1 MIADSDFGDVDI
13 ERNFSQFVVPGCP
26 RCGGILKPDVVFF
39 GEHVPRER
47 VTGAFDAVAKAE
59 ALLVV
64 GSSLMVYSGY
74 RFAEA
79 AAAAGKPIAA
89 VNLGRTRADHL
100 FTLKIC
106 APSDEILA
114 AVGS

>member
-1 MIADSDFGDVDI
+1 
-13 ERNFSQFVVPGCP
+13 VPDCP
-26 RCGGILKPDVVFF
+26 VCGGILKPDVVFF
-39 GEHVPRER
+39 GEPVPRDR
-47 VTGAFDAVAKAE
+47 VARAFDGVANAD

-64 GSSLMVYSGY
+64 GSSLMVYSGF

-100 FTLKIC
+100 YALKIS
-106 APSDEILA
+106 APCGHALQAIASA
-114 AVGS
+114 S